1 MKIATTKNTFFPP
14 HNFFPHLFLSIFSSQ
29 PKLKQRFRE
38 NDVYHYGGRV
48 VLPRFLSAWVS
59 LQPREWRWEP
69 IPSICVSVCV
79 CVCAWGW
86 VLFYRWMSILCNES
100 HPRGH
105 CNIVLKEG
113 KLLTVVLRFCVHTK
127 HNMLQPRKEV
137 CTLLPIARVW
147 IDGMTTTGPK
157 HLPLTKWPAI
167 AKMQSMKVPLKLES
181 VKLKNVG
188 CSTSS
193 SAQKWEGWMINYLS
207 QGKGD
212 LNLKTNYFPPWN
224 LKDSN
229 DYYDK
234 SNISLKFSCSSQ

>member
-38 NDVYHYGGRV
+38 KYVYHYGGRV

-167 AKMQSMKVPLKLES
+167 AKNAEHES
-181 VKLKNVG
+181 A
-188 CSTSS
+188 S
-193 SAQKWEGWMINYLS
+193 EI
-207 QGKGD
+207 GKCEIEECWV
-212 LNLKTNYFPPWN
+212 LNLIFSSKVGRVDDKLSFSRQGGPQF
-224 LKDSN
+224 KD
-229 DYYDK
+229 
-234 SNISLKFSCSSQ
+234 